1 MQKVVDIRFKKNGK
15 GFTFLVGDLDLKL
28 GDNVVVETQR
38 GIELGEVCK
47 GIYEVSDNEEHA
59 KVLRKATKE
68 DVEKAEKL
76 LEKRDSVW
84 ETADSYIKKLN
95 LDMKLVDVEFT
106 LDNSKVIISFVC
118 EDRVD
123 FRELVKEL
131 ATALKQ
137 RVELRQIGIRD
148 QARIVGGIGVCGKE
162 CCCKQFLNDFDKVSI
177 KMAKT
182 QGLSLNPTKISGACG
197 RLMCC
202 LAYENDLYSEAEKV
216 MPKINTKVQTVEGE
230 GVVVFNNL
238 LKRTVTVKFDK
249 DNDVKTIEYN
259 LEDIKFEKKK
269 PEGKN

>member
-1 MQKVVDIRFKKNGK
+1 M
-15 GFTFLVGDLDLKL
+15 
-28 GDNVVVETQR
+28 
-38 GIELGEVCK
+38 
-47 GIYEVSDNEEHA
+47 
-59 KVLRKATKE
+59 
-68 DVEKAEKL
+68 
-76 LEKRDSVW
+76 
-84 ETADSYIKKLN
+84 
-95 LDMKLVDVEFT
+95 
-106 LDNSKVIISFVC
+106 
-118 EDRVD
+118 D